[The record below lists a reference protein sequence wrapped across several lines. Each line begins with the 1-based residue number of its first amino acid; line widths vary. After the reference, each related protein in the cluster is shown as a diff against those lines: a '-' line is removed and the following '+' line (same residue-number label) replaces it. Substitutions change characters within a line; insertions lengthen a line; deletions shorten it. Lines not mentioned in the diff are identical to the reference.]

1 MLRIM
6 RPFMGECRARISLSA
21 TACMGER
28 LTLRNQENGIRTI
41 VLNDVRTRNALSLA
55 MLESLREDLTFQ
67 CDSPDLRVIILAANG
82 PVFCAG
88 HDLKE
93 LRPECGRDFHVKV
106 FKTCSENPRE
116 TDVMLEHQPTLENNT
131 PLRLS
136 NFCLNYRCQLWPRC
150 KALRLR
156 PAVSLLRAVTWHWP
170 ARLHASL
177 RLACVSGSFAQHPV
191 WPWLALCQERWHWR
205 CYSLESQ
212 YQLMMPCAM
221 VWSAVW
227 FLWSSSI
234 PRLKTWR
241 GGCAK
246 LAAKSYPWRNGSLC
260 GVGAL
265 GQMDFQFVQ
274 CEFGNGRESA

>member
-106 FKTCSENPRE
+106 FKTCSE
-116 TDVMLEHQPTLENNT
+116 VIQL
-131 PLRLS
+131 LS
-136 NFCLNYRCQLWPRC
+136 QLPVPIVAKVQGLATAAGCQLVASCDMALASETARFATPGLRVGLFCSTPGVALARSVPR
-150 KALRLR
+150 KVALEMLLTGEPISADDALRHGLVSR
-156 PAVSLLRAVTWHWP
+156 VVPLEQLNSAVENVARRVCEASREVVSLEKR
-170 ARLHASL
+170 
-177 RLACVSGSFAQHPV
+177 QPV
-191 WPWLALCQERWHWR
+191 W
-205 CYSLESQ
+205 S
-212 YQLMMPCAM
+212 
-221 VWSAVW
+221 
-227 FLWSSSI
+227 
-234 PRLKTWR
+234 
-241 GGCAK
+241 GC
-246 LAAKSYPWRNGSLC
+246 SGTNGFP
-260 GVGAL
+260 VRT
-265 GQMDFQFVQ
+265 M
-274 CEFGNGRESA
+274 

>member
-1 MLRIM
+1 MEHRSH
-6 RPFMGECRARISLSA
+6 R
-21 TACMGER
+21 
-28 LTLRNQENGIRTI
+28 RTI

-106 FKTCSENPRE
+106 FKTCSEVSEPCESALGCVRPHRPRSCLVLSRFPMGSRGWKRKME
-116 TDVMLEHQPTLENNT
+116 VVKDG
-131 PLRLS
+131 LS